1 MIAFLHSLFLRGS
14 LTLTIAFRA
23 LYRNK
28 LRTCLTALGIII
40 GVGSVVTMVAFG
52 NGARAMIQKEV
63 SALGSNLLTV
73 ASSSRR
79 ATGGG
84 GDGNSSNLTLA
95 DAQAIRRE
103 ISGIVAMSPEVSVSA
118 QAVANGRNWQTT
130 VAGQSPEYL
139 KIRDWNLVSGSMFTG
154 REIRSS
160 ERVAVIGSKVSRELF
175 GPLDPVGQ
183 TIRIKGLPFTIIG
196 LLEKKGA
203 GIAGPD
209 QDDRIIVPYTTA
221 MRRLTGERYPRR
233 IYLQIESENLMETAQ
248 QQISSLLRQRHL
260 LSDGRKDDFE
270 IMNQKEIADTLSK
283 ITGVL
288 TLFLGAVAGLSLLVG
303 GVGIMNIML
312 VSVTERTR
320 EIGTRIAVGARPA
333 DILVQFLIESITLSL
348 FGGALGVLL
357 GYGCAFLGTYYPGL
371 HPKVTMDS
379 ILLAFGVSF
388 SIGVF
393 FGFYPARKAAS
404 MNPIDALRFE

>member
-1 MIAFLHSLFLRGS
+1 MITFLHSILLRCS

-23 LYRNK
+23 LFRNK
-28 LRTCLTALGIII
+28 LRTSLTALGIII

-52 NGARAMIQKEV
+52 NGARAMIQKDI
-63 SALGSNLLTV
+63 SALGSNLLIVT
-73 ASSSRR
+73 SSSRR
-79 ATGGG
+79 IAGAGV
-84 GDGNSSNLTLA
+84 GDSSNLTLE
-95 DAQAIRRE
+95 DARAIRRE
-103 ISGIVAMSPEVSVSA
+103 IKEIVAMSPEVSFSV
-118 QAVANGRNWQTT
+118 QAVANGRNWSTQ
-130 VAGQSPEYL
+130 VVGHSPEYL
-139 KIRDWNLVSGSMFTG
+139 KIRDWSLASGDMFTE
-154 REIRSS
+154 REIRRS
-160 ERVAVIGSKVSRELF
+160 ERVAMIGSKVSLKLF

-183 TIRIKGLPFTIIG
+183 TIRIKNHPFTIIG

-209 QDDRIIVPYTTA
+209 QDNQIVIPYTTA
-221 MRRLTGERYPRR
+221 MRRLTGERYPSR
-233 IYLQIESENLMETAQ
+233 IYLQIKSEDLMGAAQ
-248 QQISSLLRQRHL
+248 QQIIALLRQRHSL
-260 LSDGRKDDFE
+260 GDERKNDFE
-270 IMNQKEIADTLSK
+270 IMNQKAIADTLNK

-288 TLFLGAVAGLSLLVG
+288 TLFLGAVAGLSLVVG

-320 EIGTRIAVGARPA
+320 EIGIRIAVGAKPA
-333 DILVQFLIESITLSL
+333 DILIQFLIESVTLSL

-357 GYGCAFLGTYYPGL
+357 GYGCAFLGTYYPGF

-393 FGFYPARKAAS
+393 FGFYPARKAAA